1 MITREE
7 IERGELHLT
16 AQERAQ
22 REKEILAYND
32 VAAGFRQK
40 MNRLQNL
47 EGSFLGVN
55 SILAPVMIYGCNYVA
70 PFVRL
75 YVPVWGYVLLAFN
88 FVLALFFAFG
98 KKNMLI
104 PTLFSMIM
112 PFVNL
117 AFTIMPV
124 MNLIIML
131 LFRKGEKEVRDQPGY
146 PKFLDIKVYPAEEE
160 RRPLPMTYDRPLPG
174 SKPVQPAAPM
184 QPVTPVQPVTP
195 MQPAQQNASPADD
208 GGMPTL

>member
-7 IERGELHLT
+7 IERGALYLT

-32 VAAGFRQK
+32 IAAGFRHK

-55 SILAPVMIYGCNYVA
+55 SILVAAMIYVSSYI
-70 PFVRL
+70 PFVSI
-75 YVPVWGYVLLAFN
+75 YVPAWGYALLGFN
-88 FVLALFFAFG
+88 FVMALLFAFG

-104 PTLFSMIM
+104 PSLFSMVT

-117 AFTIMPV
+117 SFVILPV
-124 MNLIIML
+124 LNFLIML
-131 LFRKGEKEVRDQPGY
+131 LYRKGEKEVRDQPGY
-146 PKFLDIKVYPAEEE
+146 PKFFDIKVYPAEEE
-160 RRPLPMTYDRPLPG
+160 RRPQPMACERPMPG
-174 SKPVQPAAPM
+174 SKPVT
-184 QPVTPVQPVTP
+184 PVTPVQPVTP
-195 MQPAQQNASPADD
+195 AQQNTAADD